1 MSCILKISKM
11 EAAVTIHKIT
21 ETGMLKLL
29 KNGTEVLLYLKGRRI
44 PICAKFEWWCGTA
57 GWNTTET
64 VHNIPS
70 KKSDRFIFLSDLS
83 LSKIK

>member
-1 MSCILKISKM
+1 M

-21 ETGMLKLL
+21 ETGILKLL

-64 VHNIPS
+64 VHNIPI